1 MRFALLLFC
10 ATLSA
15 QKPTPVPIGVTA
27 PGRGVNFYSI
37 EKEQALGAQLAADYR
52 RQTRVFDTTSVNAY
66 LDELGQRLAA
76 QAPATGFTFTFELV
90 DDDQTWIHE
99 AAAFP

>member
-15 QKPTPVPIGVTA
+15 QTVP
-27 PGRGVNFYSI
+27 PGRGVNFFSI
-37 EKEQALGAQLAADYR
+37 EKETALGVQLAAEYR
-52 RQTRVFDTTSVNAY
+52 RQVRVLDSASVNAY

-76 QAPATGFTFTFELV
+76 QSPAAGFTFTFELV
-90 DDDQTWIHE
+90 DDDLT
-99 AAAFP
+99 